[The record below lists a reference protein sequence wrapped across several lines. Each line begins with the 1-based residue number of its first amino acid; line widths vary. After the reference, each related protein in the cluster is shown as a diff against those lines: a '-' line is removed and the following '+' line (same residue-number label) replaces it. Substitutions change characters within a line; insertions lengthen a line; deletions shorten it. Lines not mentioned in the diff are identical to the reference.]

1 MTVRGWKTLFK
12 EIRKEFGCKEIDDLH
27 SAQKLN
33 SFLKKEFLK
42 KEFQEMISGK
52 VVFVI
57 GAGPSLSKSL
67 SYIKRCKNVT
77 KIVADGAVQA
87 LLEKNI
93 RPDILVTDL
102 DGDLKSI
109 KKIGKTKIPIIVH
122 AHGDNFDRLEM
133 VKNFSNVNGTTQT
146 NRFGKIENFGG
157 FTDGD
162 RCVFLGEFFEAKKIV
177 LIGMDF
183 GQEIGKYS
191 KQKVTNRKIKL
202 KKLKFGKKIL
212 EWFASKSKAE
222 LYSTSK
228 IKGYKKIRLVDL
240 ECIENF

>member
-12 EIRKEFGCKEIDDLH
+12 EIRKEFGYKEIDDLH

-33 SFLKKEFLK
+33 SFLKKKFLK
-42 KEFQEMISGK
+42 KEFQELISGK

-122 AHGDNFDRLEM
+122 AHGDNSDRLQL
-133 VKNFSNVNGTTQT
+133 VKNFSNVSGTTQT

-162 RCVFLGEFFEAKKIV
+162 RCVFLGEFFGAKKIV

>member
-12 EIRKEFGCKEIDDLH
+12 EIRKEFGYKEIDDLH

-33 SFLKKEFLK
+33 SFLKKKFLK
-42 KEFQEMISGK
+42 KEFQELISGK

-93 RPDILVTDL
+93 MPDILVTDL

-109 KKIGKTKIPIIVH
+109 KKIGKTKIPMIVH
-122 AHGDNFDRLEM
+122 AHGDNSDRLQM
-133 VKNFSNVNGTTQT
+133 VKYFSNVNGTTQT

-162 RCVFLGEFFEAKKIV
+162 RCVFLGEFFGAKKIV

>member
-12 EIRKEFGCKEIDDLH
+12 EIRKEFGYKEIDDLH

-93 RPDILVTDL
+93 MPDILVTDL

-162 RCVFLGEFFEAKKIV
+162 RCVFLGEFFGAKKIV